1 MAVLVTGGNGFIGS
15 NIVKVLLD
23 AGQDVVVFDVRPPD
37 AMNIRFLGVRAF
49 EVEQVIG
56 DIRDLNLLL
65 DLGSRHPI
73 DRIVHCAVFSVPRQ
87 DIEQA
92 HSLDI
97 VDVNVMGTANV
108 MEFAKA
114 SLPKRVVYM
123 SSRTVYG
130 VLEQDPNRPEE
141 GWLGRPQRLYPITK
155 YAGEMI
161 ALRYG
166 ETFGFDVRV
175 ARVTGPYGPM
185 ERRSEFRPNM
195 SALHDWT
202 AAALAVRQDQRAGP
216 QPGHGHDSRVGC
228 RFRRHAKILLAES
241 PNYPIYNVGA
251 EEEHSVDE
259 ILRTLEELVP
269 GSFVRN
275 RQKRGLDR
283 PTQLRGWR
291 PHSSHPALCRSGLHA
306 RLSAE
311 NRAES
316 VLWTGA
322 VDYEYFD

>member
-23 AGQDVVVFDVRPPD
+23 AGQDVVVFDIRPPD

-97 VDVNVMGTANV
+97 VNVNVMGTANV

-155 YAGEMI
+155 YTGEMI

-185 ERRSEFRPNM
+185 ERRSAFRPNM

-202 AAALAVRQDQRAGP
+202 ASALAGRQIKVPNPSLVMDTTHVSDVAAA
-216 QPGHGHDSRVGC
+216 V
-228 RFRRHAKILLAES
+228 AKILLAES
-241 PNYPIYNVGA
+241 PHYPIYNVGA

-269 GSFVRN
+269 GSSYTIDRSEDWSGRRNFVVGGHTRLT
-275 RQKRGLDR
+275 RLYADLGYTHAYPLK
-283 PTQLRGWR
+283 
-291 PHSSHPALCRSGLHA
+291 SGLKQYLDW
-306 RLSAE
+306 R
-311 NRAES
+311 R
-316 VLWTGA
+316 TFK
-322 VDYEYFD
+322 YFD

>member
-15 NIVKVLLD
+15 NIVKALLD
-23 AGQDVVVFDVRPPD
+23 TGEDVVVFDIRPPD
-37 AMNIRFLGVRAF
+37 AMNIRFLGARAF

-56 DIRDLNLLL
+56 DVRDLQLLL
-65 DLGSRHPI
+65 DLGSKYSI

-97 VDVNVMGTANV
+97 VDVNIMGTANV
-108 MEFAKA
+108 MEFAKVL
-114 SLPKRVVYM
+114 LPQRVVYM
-123 SSRTVYG
+123 SSRTIYG
-130 VLEQDPNRPEE
+130 VLDQDPNRPEE

-155 YAGEMI
+155 YTGEMI

-166 ETFGFDVRV
+166 ESFGIDVRV

-195 SALHDWT
+195 SAIHDWT
-202 AAALAVRQDQRAGP
+202 AAALAGRLIKVPNPSLVMDTTHVSDAAAAI
-216 QPGHGHDSRVGC
+216 V
-228 RFRRHAKILLAES
+228 KILLADS
-241 PNYPIYNVGA
+241 PHYPIYNVGA

-269 GSFVRN
+269 DSSYTV
-275 RQKRGLDR
+275 DR
-283 PTQLRGWR
+283 
-291 PHSSHPALCRSGLHA
+291 S
-306 RLSAE
+306 E
-311 NRAES
+311 D
-316 VLWTGA
+316 WTGRRNFVVGGHTRLTRLYA
-322 VDYEYFD
+322 DLGFIHSYPLKKGLEQYLNWRQTYDYYY